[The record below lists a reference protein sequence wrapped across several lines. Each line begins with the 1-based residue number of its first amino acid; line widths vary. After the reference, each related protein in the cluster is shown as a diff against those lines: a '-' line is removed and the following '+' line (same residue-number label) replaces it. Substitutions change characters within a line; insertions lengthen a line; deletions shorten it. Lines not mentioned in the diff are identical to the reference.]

1 MVKLKQPHEKAK
13 NASVSISP
21 EDWSLAK
28 ECGLRRV
35 GVPNR
40 FQSKKLFFYYGILD
54 TCNGDVMEYHKKR
67 NSNNSHNSRPKN
79 KVTTDAIIA
88 IATIFTI
95 ATDDVK
101 EACSMVQP
109 CIKYSGTLYDYI
121 TMNKKHIIKVR
132 EYVKKNHPILRSE
145 VSRYCNL
152 DARQLK
158 DAEDT
163 LRTVQDVMRII
174 RFQKE
179 KDTGAKGKIQTVY
192 CLYDTD
198 KMKCKNCKYK
208 EYCESDLN
216 V

>member
-1 MVKLKQPHEKAK
+1 MV
-13 NASVSISP
+13 V
-21 EDWSLAK
+21 D
-28 ECGLRRV
+28 
-35 GVPNR
+35 
-40 FQSKKLFFYYGILD
+40 LD

-79 KVTTDAIIA
+79 KVTTDAIIV
-88 IATIFTI
+88 ISTIS
-95 ATDDVK
+95 TDDVK

-109 CIKYSGTLYDYI
+109 CIKCSGTLYDYT

-174 RFQKE
+174 RFRKE

-198 KMKCKNCKYK
+198 KVKCKNCKYK
-208 EYCESDLN
+208 EYCGSDLN